1 VNQDD
6 IAIMHALS
14 VAAMGRPW
22 NEVSVYASEAVVAA
36 HLVDFNG
43 MGTPFLTDDGTRV
56 FREAVAAMK
65 EFL

>member
-1 VNQDD
+1 MNPDD

-36 HLVDFNG
+36 QLVSFAAL
-43 MGTPFLTDDGTRV
+43 GTPFLTDDGTRV
-56 FREAVAAMK
+56 FREALAAMK